1 MCVFPFAAEVLCW
14 LVLFRRVVAPQDWD
28 LVSTYPNAFR
38 SLVPV
43 FTKYT
48 DAAFPGDDPV
58 DTTSRVALRYDRG
71 GGGGYL
77 EYFRGHFY
85 FCRVILTPDDDLRY
99 RHFRGSIEA

>member
-1 MCVFPFAAEVLCW
+1 MS
-14 LVLFRRVVAPQDWD
+14 VARFQDWD

-58 DTTSRVALRYDRG
+58 DTTSRVALRYVLFSFLFSCLLPLSCGSQTKLPKKKVVPPVYARTQR
-71 GGGGYL
+71 
-77 EYFRGHFY
+77 ERAA
-85 FCRVILTPDDDLRY
+85 LR
-99 RHFRGSIEA
+99 EVQQ